1 MKIKLLS
8 FSALLVL
15 PAIALAQS
23 KTVDFGMYEGAKP
36 TVLIDIIQN
45 IANLI
50 FTFLLIF
57 AVIMILMAAYNY
69 LFSGGDEK
77 KVSTAHK
84 MLIWAAVAV
93 VVGLLA
99 QTIPFIVQSIIVP
112 SSHPPIYND
121 PIQGTGAF
129 NPNSA

>member
-1 MKIKLLS
+1 
-8 FSALLVL
+8 
-15 PAIALAQS
+15 
-23 KTVDFGMYEGAKP
+23 
-36 TVLIDIIQN
+36 
-45 IANLI
+45 
-50 FTFLLIF
+50 